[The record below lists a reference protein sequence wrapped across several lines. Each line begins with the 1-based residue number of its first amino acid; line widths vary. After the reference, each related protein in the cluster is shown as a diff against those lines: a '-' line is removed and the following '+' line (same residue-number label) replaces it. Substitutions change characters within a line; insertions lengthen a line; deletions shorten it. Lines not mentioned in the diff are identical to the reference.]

1 MARKQKIA
9 PVGKD
14 TDMEVA
20 YRIERFLAAEARILD
35 EERYDDWLAMLD
47 ENIAYKMPIPMNTYR
62 RNRPGK
68 SSICETMIYDE
79 SFEKLKQRAAREDTG
94 MVWLNDP
101 ATHHIRTITN
111 IESFCTDEASVYD
124 VRSKFTLLR
133 ARRDKDHIS
142 HTGTRK
148 DLLHDTGNGL
158 KLVARTVFLPAR
170 VIVDKNLNM
179 FF

>member
-1 MARKQKIA
+1 MAKQKII

-14 TDMEVA
+14 TEMETA
-20 YRIERFLAAEARILD
+20 YRIERFLTAEARTLD

-47 ENIAYKMPIPMNTYR
+47 ESIIYKLPIPMNDYR

-68 SSICETMIYDE
+68 TTLRETFIYDE

-101 ATHHIRTITN
+101 PTRHIRTVTN
-111 IESFCTDEASVYD
+111 IESFLTAEANLYE

-133 ARRDKDHIS
+133 SRRDRDRVS
-142 HTGTRK
+142 HTGSRI
-148 DLLHDTGNGL
+148 DLIKETENGFKIMSRTIYL
-158 KLVARTVFLPAR
+158 PERLV
-170 VIVDKNLNM
+170 IDKNLNM